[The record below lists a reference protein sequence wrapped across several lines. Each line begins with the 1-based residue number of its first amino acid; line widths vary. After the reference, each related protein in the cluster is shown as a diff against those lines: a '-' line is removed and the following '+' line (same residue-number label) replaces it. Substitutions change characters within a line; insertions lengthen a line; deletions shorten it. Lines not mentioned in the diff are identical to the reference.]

1 MSKIQIGYAMRTLS
15 LLNIRQFGIY
25 YFTSPKVNVLF
36 SIMLDITMM
45 WVTSNFSLRLSIF
58 Q

>member
-1 MSKIQIGYAMRTLS
+1 MRTLS

-36 SIMLDITMM
+36 SIMLDIAMM